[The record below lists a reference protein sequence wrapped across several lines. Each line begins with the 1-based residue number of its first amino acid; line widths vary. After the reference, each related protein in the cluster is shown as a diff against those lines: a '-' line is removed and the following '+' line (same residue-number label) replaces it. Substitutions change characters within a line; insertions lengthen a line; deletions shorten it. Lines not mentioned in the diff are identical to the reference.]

1 MWAMMEAR
9 RVLYQVK
16 STATFRV
23 KQSVLSYNRV
33 SSLCIL
39 MYISSRNRHKTQQ
52 NVSLIRKYAVFTT

>member
-33 SSLCIL
+33 SSLCI
-39 MYISSRNRHKTQQ
+39 
-52 NVSLIRKYAVFTT
+52 